1 MFKIIP
7 ALFLLISST
16 FLYAESNVSTE
27 QEIQIFDDT
36 HGVISEYV
44 YDISNSVDNLLSGEF
59 FKEKNEA
66 RKNVNYKDEDSL
78 DAFFQTDKFKSETSQ
93 TYLRMRIESN
103 NQSKTSDK
111 NKIKL
116 RAHLPLS
123 KTKHVLKLFLKSKKD
138 NNTTKNDSNTK
149 NAKTIEF
156 NSKYS
161 IGASSFK
168 PYLKA
173 RYFIAYDL
181 GNNWSFEPAQTFR
194 YSYNDKFE
202 ETTDFYLDKK
212 LSKVQLL
219 RFQVSRHTKQH
230 HSGMDYNFA
239 TQMFWKLPKKSAF
252 SVSQNFWGNTKY
264 KYDLNKP
271 TYGGISDYATSF
283 NFRQNVWKKWFF
295 YEISP
300 GVNFH
305 RMYNYKPNYNAR
317 FFLDIYFGRTYIR

>member
-1 MFKIIP
+1 MSKSVGFI
-7 ALFLLISST
+7 LVLISFT
-16 FLYAESNVSTE
+16 HLLGDNNASNTNK
-27 QEIQIFDDT
+27 ITIFDNT
-36 HGVISEYV
+36 HGTISEYV
-44 YDISNSVDNLLSGEF
+44 YDISNSTDNILSGEF
-59 FKEKNEA
+59 FNDKNET
-66 RKNVNYKDEDSL
+66 RRTILNDEEENL
-78 DAFFQTDKFKSETSQ
+78 DAFFQTEKFKSETSQ
-93 TYLRMRIESN
+93 TYLRMRIESDLE
-103 NQSKTSDK
+103 SKTSDQ
-111 NKIKL
+111 NKVKL

-123 KTKHVLKLFLKSKKD
+123 KTKHILQLFFQSKQ
-138 NNTTKNDSNTK
+138 DSNSSGTGDEK
-149 NAKTIEF
+149 IIEF
-156 NSKYS
+156 HSKYS
-161 IGASSFK
+161 IGASSFQ

-173 RYFIAYDL
+173 RYFIAYEL